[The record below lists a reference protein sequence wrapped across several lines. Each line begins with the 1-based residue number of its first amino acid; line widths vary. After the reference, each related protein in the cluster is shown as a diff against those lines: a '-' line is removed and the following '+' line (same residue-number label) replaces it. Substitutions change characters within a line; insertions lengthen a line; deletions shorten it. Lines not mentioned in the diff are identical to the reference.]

1 MNGLIK
7 LSDHAPCYSSCKASR
22 LRPGLGDT
30 CSGHPLPPGLGAP
43 AAVGSAPNPSEKS
56 IFIGAGAVPGIL
68 PERAQVHALLGGGTR
83 ARPPGSLPGALPPL
97 RGAARRVR
105 PRHGAGLLS
114 PFAHPHRT
122 HSPRRP
128 RALQRAPGRACPQG
142 GVARLSFS
150 PSLPHRAWH
159 QEGPHLSVEGTND
172 PTFWAEVQIWEMSR
186 AHHGIPGPE
195 VRRKL
200 SGHLCHPVPA
210 CTSRLVGSGLCLG
223 AAPSLSI
230 PPSAAS

>member
-1 MNGLIK
+1 MTTHPATRAAKPAASGRAWGTPAQGTPSRQAWGHLRQWAQPQT
-7 LSDHAPCYSSCKASR
+7 LRRSLFLLGQEPFLESSPSEPRSTHCWE
-22 LRPGLGDT
+22 
-30 CSGHPLPPGLGAP
+30 GAP
-43 AAVGSAPNPSEKS
+43 EPA
-56 IFIGAGAVPGIL
+56 
-68 PERAQVHALLGGGTR
+68 
-83 ARPPGSLPGALPPL
+83 PPGSLPGALPPL

-105 PRHGAGLLS
+105 PRHRAGLLS

-210 CTSRLVGSGLCLG
+210 RTSRLVGSGLCLG